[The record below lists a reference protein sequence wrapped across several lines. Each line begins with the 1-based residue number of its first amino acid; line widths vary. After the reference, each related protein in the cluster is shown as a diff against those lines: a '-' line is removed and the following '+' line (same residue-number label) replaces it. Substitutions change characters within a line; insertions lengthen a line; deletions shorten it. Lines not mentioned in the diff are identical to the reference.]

1 MRLLI
6 GYDGSSYADA
16 AIADLQ
22 QAGLPS
28 DVAALVVTVG
38 DAPLVAPL
46 ASQRIVEQTF
56 AAERA
61 RLIVEHANRQVSE
74 ALAEAKRF
82 ACNAAAQLKALYPS
96 WQVQSEVAAGKPAR
110 ELIRVAANWCAD
122 LIVVG
127 SQGRSALG
135 RLLLGSVSLEVAS
148 RAPCPV
154 RIGRA
159 ITKAEKT
166 NLRVLVG
173 LDRSR
178 AADRVLRH
186 VLQRT
191 WPRGT
196 ELRVVNTDDRMTAP
210 LGVFRELFVDS
221 LKVSAGIME
230 GAAREVL
237 IAEAHRWAAD
247 SIVFS
252 SQLGGDHT
260 EGFLDSGICAALT
273 ANTECSLEVVR

>member
-6 GYDGSSYADA
+6 GYDGSGYADA
-16 AIADLQ
+16 ALADLQ
-22 QAGLPS
+22 RAGLPP
-28 DVAALVVTVG
+28 DVEALVVTVG
-38 DAPLVAPL
+38 DTPLVPPF
-46 ASQRIVEQTF
+46 ASHRIVEQTF
-56 AAERA
+56 AGERA
-61 RLIVEHANRQVSE
+61 RLIVEHANRQVSD

-82 ACNAAAQLKALYPS
+82 ACSAASQLKSLYPS
-96 WQVQSEVAAGKPAR
+96 WQVKSEVAAGKPAR

-122 LIVVG
+122 LIVIG
-127 SQGRSALG
+127 TQGRSALG

-148 RAPCPV
+148 QAQCPV

-159 ITKAEKT
+159 VSKAET
-166 NLRVLVG
+166 IALRVLVG

-196 ELRVVNTDDRMTAP
+196 ELRVVNADDRITAP
-210 LGVFRELFVDS
+210 EGVFRELFMDG
-221 LKVSAGIME
+221 LTVSAGILE
-230 GAAREVL
+230 GDAREVL
-237 IAEAHRWAAD
+237 IAEAHRWSAD
-247 SIVFS
+247 CIVFD

-260 EGFLDSGICAALT
+260 EGLLDSGTCAALT
-273 ANTECSLEVVR
+273 ANTVCSLEVVR

>member
-22 QAGLPS
+22 RAGLPP
-28 DVAALVVTVG
+28 DVEALVVTVG
-38 DAPLVAPL
+38 DAPLVAPF
-46 ASQRIVEQTF
+46 ASHRIIEQSF
-56 AAERA
+56 VGERV
-61 RLIVEHANRQVSE
+61 RLIVEHANRQVSG
-74 ALAEAKRF
+74 ALAEAKEF
-82 ACNAAAQLKALYPS
+82 ACNAAAQVKSLFPS
-96 WQVQSEVAAGKPAR
+96 WQVQSEVAAGKPAT
-110 ELIRVAANWCAD
+110 ELIRIATNWCAD

-127 SQGRSALG
+127 TQGRSALG

-148 RAPCPV
+148 YAPCPV

-159 ITKAEKT
+159 VMKAERSD
-166 NLRVLVG
+166 LRVLVG

-178 AADRVLRH
+178 AADSVLRH

-191 WPRGT
+191 WPGGT
-196 ELRVVNTDDRMTAP
+196 ELRVVNADDRMTEP
-210 LGVFRELFVDS
+210 VFRELSVDG
-221 LKVSAGIME
+221 LKISAGTLE
-230 GAAREVL
+230 GDARDVL

-247 SIVFS
+247 GIVFG

-260 EGFLDSGICAALT
+260 EGFFDSGICAALT

>member
-22 QAGLPS
+22 RAGLPP
-28 DVAALVVTVG
+28 DVEALVVTVG
-38 DAPLVAPL
+38 DAPLVAPF
-46 ASQRIVEQTF
+46 ASHRIIEQTF
-56 AAERA
+56 VGERV

-74 ALAEAKRF
+74 ALTEAKRF
-82 ACNAAAQLKALYPS
+82 ACSGASQLKSLHPS
-96 WQVQSEVAAGKPAR
+96 WQVQSEVAAGKPAT

-127 SQGRSALG
+127 TQGRSALG
-135 RLLLGSVSLEVAS
+135 RLLLGSVSLEVA
-148 RAPCPV
+148 RQAPCSV

-159 ITKAEKT
+159 LTKTKG
-166 NLRVLVG
+166 LDSRVLVG

-191 WPRGT
+191 WPAGT
-196 ELRVVNTDDRMTAP
+196 ELRVVNVDDRVTAP
-210 LGVFRELFVDS
+210 VGVFRELFVDG
-221 LKVSAGIME
+221 LKVSAGILE
-230 GAAREVL
+230 GDPRDVL
-237 IAEAHRWAAD
+237 IAEANSWEAEC
-247 SIVFS
+247 IVFG
-252 SQLGGDHT
+252 SQLGGDRT

-273 ANTECSLEVVR
+273 ANTDCSLEVVR

>member
-22 QAGLPS
+22 RAGLPT
-28 DVAALVVTVG
+28 DVDALVVTVG
-38 DAPLVAPL
+38 DTPLVASF
-46 ASQRIVEQTF
+46 ASHRIVEQAF
-56 AAERA
+56 AGERA
-61 RLIVEHANRQVSE
+61 RLIVEHADRQVSD
-74 ALAEAKRF
+74 ALAEAKRL
-82 ACNAAAQLKALYPS
+82 ACCAASQLRSLYPS
-96 WQVQSEVAAGKPAR
+96 WQVQSEVATGKPAR

-127 SQGRSALG
+127 TQGRSPLG

-148 RAPCPV
+148 QAPCPV

-159 ITKAEKT
+159 VSKAET
-166 NLRVLVG
+166 TALRVLVG

-178 AADRVLRH
+178 AADHVLRH
-186 VLQRT
+186 VLQRN

-196 ELRVVNTDDRMTAP
+196 ELRVVSADDRITAP
-210 LGVFRELFVDS
+210 EGVFRELFVDG
-221 LKVSAGIME
+221 LTVSAGILE
-230 GAAREVL
+230 GNVREVL
-237 IAEAHRWAAD
+237 IAEAYRWAAD
-247 SIVFS
+247 CIVFG
-252 SQLGGDHT
+252 SQPSD
-260 EGFLDSGICAALT
+260 DSGISAALT